1 MKVIIFMYVFVFAC
15 LFTANAGNATTPV
28 PKPPTKVQYPPVAH
42 QNQTNPRDCVKHPL
56 IVKKTTTYIRP
67 TDKTKTLAENKVVK
81 VVPINKGA
89 NSIPHFSVLNFINFF
104 YSKDS
109 LDNLHVM

>member
-1 MKVIIFMYVFVFAC
+1 MKVIIFMYSFVFAC
-15 LFTANAGNATTPV
+15 LFTAHATNPV
-28 PKPPTKVQYPPVAH
+28 PKPPKVQYPPVVH
-42 QNQTNPRDCVKHPL
+42 PSQTNPRDCVKHPL
-56 IVKKTTTYIRP
+56 IVKTSTVTSRP
-67 TDKTKTLAENKVVK
+67 SDKTKTIAENKVVK

-89 NSIPHFSVLNFINFF
+89 NSAPHFSVLNFINFF

>member
-15 LFTANAGNATTPV
+15 LFTAHATTPTST
-28 PKPPTKVQYPPVAH
+28 PPKVQYPPASH
-42 QNQTNPRDCVKHPL
+42 QSQVNPKDCVKHPL
-56 IVKKTTTYIRP
+56 IVKKNAVSARP
-67 TDKTKTLAENKVVK
+67 ADKTKIVADKAVAKVT
-81 VVPINKGA
+81 PINKGA

>member
-1 MKVIIFMYVFVFAC
+1 MKVIILMYTFVFAC
-15 LFTANAGNATTPV
+15 LFSAHATNPV
-28 PKPPTKVQYPPVAH
+28 SAPPKIQYPPVDPH
-42 QNQTNPRDCVKHPL
+42 QVSPKDCVKHPI
-56 IVKKTTTYIRP
+56 IVKTNTVNVHPVDKSKTV
-67 TDKTKTLAENKVVK
+67 TDKVVK
-81 VVPINKGA
+81 VAPINKGA

>member
-1 MKVIIFMYVFVFAC
+1 MYTFVFAC
-15 LFTANAGNATTPV
+15 LLTAHATTPV
-28 PKPPTKVQYPPVAH
+28 PKPPKVQYPPVAQHNH
-42 QNQTNPRDCVKHPL
+42 QVSPKDCVKHPL
-56 IVKKTTTYIRP
+56 IVKTNTVNARP
-67 TDKTKTLAENKVVK
+67 VDKTKTLAENKVVK

>member
-15 LFTANAGNATTPV
+15 LFTARATTP
-28 PKPPTKVQYPPVAH
+28 KPTSTPPKVQYPPVSH
-42 QNQTNPRDCVKHPL
+42 PNQVSPKDCVKHPV
-56 IVKKTTTYIRP
+56 IVKTNTVNTRP
-67 TDKTKTLAENKVVK
+67 ADKPKIVADKVAK

>member
-1 MKVIIFMYVFVFAC
+1 MKVIVLMYAFVFIC
-15 LFTANAGNATTPV
+15 LFTANAVTPT
-28 PKPPTKVQYPPVAH
+28 PKPPKIQYPPVAAY
-42 QNQTNPRDCVKHPL
+42 QVSPKECVKHPL
-56 IVKKTTTYIRP
+56 IVKTNSLTARPSVEKAKTVA
-67 TDKTKTLAENKVVK
+67 DKVVK

-89 NSIPHFSVLNFINFF
+89 NNTIPHFSVLNFINFF

>member
-1 MKVIIFMYVFVFAC
+1 MYVFVFAC
-15 LFTANAGNATTPV
+15 LFTANAGNATNSV
-28 PKPPTKVQYPPVAH
+28 SKPPKVQYPPVTQH
-42 QNQTNPRDCVKHPL
+42 NNQVSPKDCVKHPL
-56 IVKKTTTYIRP
+56 IVKTNTAATRP
-67 TDKTKTLAENKVVK
+67 VDKSKVVADNKVAK

-89 NSIPHFSVLNFINFF
+89 NNIPHFSVLNFINFF

>member
-1 MKVIIFMYVFVFAC
+1 MKVIVFMYAFVFAC
-15 LFTANAGNATTPV
+15 LLSAKATNPA
-28 PKPPTKVQYPPVAH
+28 PKPPKVQYPPVAQPH
-42 QNQTNPRDCVKHPL
+42 QVNPKDCVKHPV
-56 IVKKTTTYIRP
+56 IVKTNTVNARP
-67 TDKTKTLAENKVVK
+67 VDKTKSIAENKVTK